1 MTSWR
6 EDGTRLR
13 GKLPTDRHVSL
24 ERDKMAD
31 RIEVG
36 RAKGGGGGISPRRE
50 RSDGKKIKSQTE
62 CVIVKVFLEFEY

>member
-1 MTSWR
+1 VTSWR

-36 RAKGGGGGISPRRE
+36 RGVGGGEAGISPRRE
-50 RSDGKKIKSQTE
+50 RSDGKKIKA
-62 CVIVKVFLEFEY
+62 